1 MRISIIA
8 AMDEKGGIGKNGKI
22 PWNISED
29 FKRFKAITMGHPIIM
44 GRKTWKSLPFRPLPN
59 RTNIVITQN
68 TKFNPDWI
76 GVKTQNLSSNLK
88 AKVEVADSIE
98 KAVEIA
104 EKQEGNEKIFII
116 GGGQIFK
123 QAISMADKLYLTI
136 VEGDYECD
144 SFFPDYSGFKK
155 KVFEENRESGGY
167 KYKFVDLER

>member
-1 MRISIIA
+1 MKVSIIA
-8 AMDEKGGIGKNGKI
+8 AIGKNRELGKDNKLI
-22 PWNISED
+22 WHILED
-29 FKRFKAITMGHPIIM
+29 LQRFKILTLGHPIIM
-44 GRKTWKSLPFRPLPN
+44 GRKTWESLPFRPLPN

-116 GGGQIFK
+116 GGG
-123 QAISMADKLYLTI
+123 
-136 VEGDYECD
+136 
-144 SFFPDYSGFKK
+144 
-155 KVFEENRESGGY
+155 
-167 KYKFVDLER
+167 